1 MTSATQM
8 SLIHSNGSTMSSV
21 ELLDLVNA
29 ARAACDE
36 RPVRHNDFVNRC
48 RDELDDDYETFVIE
62 PPERGGRAVEA
73 LRLTAD
79 QCKLVAMRES
89 KGVRRSVLKRLNALE
104 MRVAAPVT
112 DQLPIEVASRTF
124 NALHSVGVTIGLQS
138 NVAAISAN
146 QATLRLTGSNML
158 ELIGHTHLAAEVQDL
173 ILTPTK
179 LGAPYGL
186 SGMAFN
192 KLLAAQGFQTKF
204 ADEWK
209 PTDKA
214 AGLYRFEDTGK
225 AHGGGTPILQ
235 LKWYSRIVDVLG
247 LKQAA

>member
-1 MTSATQM
+1 MYEPK
-8 SLIHSNGSTMSSV
+8 SLIHSNGSTVTMSS
-21 ELLDLVNA
+21 
-29 ARAACDE
+29 
-36 RPVRHNDFVNRC
+36 
-48 RDELDDDYETFVIE
+48 
-62 PPERGGRAVEA
+62 
-73 LRLTAD
+73 
-79 QCKLVAMRES
+79 
-89 KGVRRSVLKRLNALE
+89 LE
-104 MRVAAPVT
+104 MVEYINSMRVDGDPPLTHANFLAKVDKVLGETSHSFECDLPDSYGRSRRGYRFPKREACLMAMSYSYDLQAKVFDKMSELEQAIKAPST

-146 QATLRLTGSNML
+146 QATLRLTGNNML
-158 ELIGHTHLAAEVQDL
+158 ELIGHTHLASEVQDL

-204 ADEWK
+204 AGEWK

-225 AHGGGTPILQ
+225 AHGSGTPILQ